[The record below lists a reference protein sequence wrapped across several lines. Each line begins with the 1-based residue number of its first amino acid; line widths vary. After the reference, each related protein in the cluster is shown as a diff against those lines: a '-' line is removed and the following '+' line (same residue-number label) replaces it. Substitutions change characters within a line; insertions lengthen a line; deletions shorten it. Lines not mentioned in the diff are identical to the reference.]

1 MPVFA
6 DRSANR
12 GIWGSAADIR
22 RLAVVMPRF
31 GIGGQPLMRLNMI
44 HVWAKQGLA
53 LDLVVARADPAMI
66 DALPE
71 SVRIFEIA
79 RRSPLLFP
87 WALARYFLKHRPS
100 HVLAAG
106 YDAVAACVLLLRI
119 VERRVPLVI
128 SIHSHTSVALR
139 GKSGIWARV
148 KDRVVYSALRGGR
161 LRARGI
167 IAVSEGVANDLVK
180 IIGELPCNKLYT
192 VPNPVVTQTTYALSQ
207 APLDPALDTG
217 GRPWIVF
224 VGRLVPEKGVA
235 RLLEAYAGIAARSGV
250 DLVDFNIANLVDLR
264 TFRTPLQTNTPNVS
278 ESVTRH
284 RKKHPKNEENLFKKK
299 SGIQNPG
306 LSTVPKSKT
315 SYGSKRKP
323 SKKIPQSGDIGI
335 KIFDFLGKT
344 KENRNC
350 NLGSNWCKFN
360 RNHALGDG
368 VHQ

>member
-1 MPVFA
+1 
-6 DRSANR
+6 
-12 GIWGSAADIR
+12 
-22 RLAVVMPRF
+22 
-31 GIGGQPLMRLNMI
+31 MRLNMI

-250 DLVDFNIANLVDLR
+250 DLVV
-264 TFRTPLQTNTPNVS
+264 V
-278 ESVTRH
+278 
-284 RKKHPKNEENLFKKK
+284 
-299 SGIQNPG
+299 
-306 LSTVPKSKT
+306 
-315 SYGSKRKP
+315 
-323 SKKIPQSGDIGI
+323 
-335 KIFDFLGKT
+335 
-344 KENRNC
+344 
-350 NLGSNWCKFN
+350 
-360 RNHALGDG
+360 GDG
-368 VHQ
+368 PDRKALMRQARGSGLQDRVHFVGEQKNPFPWMREARLLVLPSSFEGFGNVLVEAMLCGTQVVASDCPSGPREILADGAFGQLVPVGAVAPLAEAISRSLSGEFRVPPALLRNRAAEFTAEIAAERYLAIIRGEQAAP